1 MASRRSDTLSSACLA
16 RYRSN
21 PHSEERGLSV
31 KALQFMSIRDAVMER
46 WELEVRERIEGA
58 RAIPRPILTD
68 ALPAFFDNI
77 GEALSPRHPRQ
88 HGASGTNAPS
98 AHGDER
104 ARMTSFSPDQV
115 IHEYQIFR
123 ECIVLVAKGKIELGE
138 PEWAIIDRSINEATR
153 EAVRAFTKIHEDLR
167 CKVAASLSH
176 DMRTPLAVIGYG
188 AHLISITADF
198 GVARRAAMKI
208 EASSSRLRDMM
219 ADLLDALTYQG
230 GAKVPLR
237 LDQFDMLDLV
247 ADIREQYCHAGDEGV
262 VLVGQWCRDSMRR
275 AVENLVNNAIKYGD
289 GGAIKIMARQTRG
302 RLMLTVRNE
311 GKPIPEDRHDR
322 IFEYFRREDHGP
334 AVAGWG
340 VGLPFVKA
348 VAESHGGSV
357 SVDSSAETGT
367 TFLVD
372 IPVDARPFAEQ
383 APGHASMAR

>member
-1 MASRRSDTLSSACLA
+1 MTLATDQNSD
-16 RYRSN
+16 
-21 PHSEERGLSV
+21 ERGLSD
-31 KALQFMSIRDAVMER
+31 KAMQFLSIREAVMDR

-58 RAIPRPILTD
+58 RDLPRPILTD

-77 GEALSPRHPRQ
+77 AEALSPRHPRE

-98 AHGDER
+98 THGNER
-104 ARMTSFSPDQV
+104 ARMTSFGPDQV

-123 ECIVLVAKGKIELGE
+123 ECIALIAKGQIELGE
-138 PEWAIIDRSINEATR
+138 TEWAIIDRSINEATR
-153 EAVRAFTKIHEDLR
+153 EAIRVFTKIHEDLR
-167 CKVAASLSH
+167 RKVAASLSH

-188 AHLISITADF
+188 ARLVSMTADF
-198 GVARRAAMKI
+198 GAARRAAMKI

-237 LDQFDMLDLV
+237 LGQFDMLDLV
-247 ADIREQYCHAGDEGV
+247 AEIREQYCQADEQGV
-262 VLVGQWCRDSMRR
+262 ILETGGESVVGHWCRDSMRR
-275 AVENLVNNAIKYGD
+275 TVENLVNNAIKYGD

-311 GKPIPEDRHDR
+311 GQPIPEDRHDQ
-322 IFEYFRREDHGP
+322 IFEYFCREVHGP
-334 AVAGWG
+334 AVEGWG

-357 SVDSSAETGT
+357 SVDSSAATGT

-372 IPVDARPFAEQ
+372 IPVDARPFAQ
-383 APGHASMAR
+383 PAAGHALMAR